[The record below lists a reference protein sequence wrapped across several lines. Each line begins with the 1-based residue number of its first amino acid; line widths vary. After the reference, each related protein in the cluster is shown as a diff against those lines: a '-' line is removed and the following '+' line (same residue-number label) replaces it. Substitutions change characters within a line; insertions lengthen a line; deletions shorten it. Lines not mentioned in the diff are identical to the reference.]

1 MHPRHVPTS
10 VNAPLVVEPTSSP
23 KAHPCHLSAP
33 TATLHAQRV
42 GQAVPTTRQR
52 ERFTSIERTLYK
64 CIIGIFAAI
73 SFVSVSLVVI
83 FARSRRAFFDQALR
97 EEAKSGRYSF
107 LAAFERA
114 KQLVA
119 DQEKA
124 AGFEPS
130 NPQIHIGTAMREKLK
145 LLEAKLQERA
155 RNRVPPEVPVNDR
168 TAQVTPP

>member
-1 MHPRHVPTS
+1 MTDTLRYLPGNQPRARWKRLETAQILKRFFFCERSLIITASDATRSSFGCEATS
-10 VNAPLVVEPTSSP
+10 E
-23 KAHPCHLSAP
+23 
-33 TATLHAQRV
+33 
-42 GQAVPTTRQR
+42 
-52 ERFTSIERTLYK
+52 FTWFS
-64 CIIGIFAAI
+64 
-73 SFVSVSLVVI
+73 
-83 FARSRRAFFDQALR
+83 RAFFDQALR

-145 LLEAKLQERA
+145 ELEARLQERA
-155 RNRVPPEVPVNDR
+155 KARVPPEVPVNDR
-168 TAQVTPP
+168 TAQAPLP